1 LFVLGVAND
10 FLDRFKRSS
19 GEIAKVVWVYGEQF
33 VKPVPFLFQPM
44 DFFSRCFGWHNS
56 FLILVENRTHGV
68 PLAGTIFRK

>member
-1 LFVLGVAND
+1 
-10 FLDRFKRSS
+10 
-19 GEIAKVVWVYGEQF
+19 
-33 VKPVPFLFQPM
+33 VKPVPFLFQAM